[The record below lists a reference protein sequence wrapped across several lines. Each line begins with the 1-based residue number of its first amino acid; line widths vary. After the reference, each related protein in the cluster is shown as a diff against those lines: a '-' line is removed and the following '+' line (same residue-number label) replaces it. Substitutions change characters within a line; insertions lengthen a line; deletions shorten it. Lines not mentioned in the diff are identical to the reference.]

1 MDIVK
6 KKISLCFDNLYNEN
20 LLFQKLYTVCDLA
33 LGLLNCKSGNITL
46 KDVTIEP
53 RLSAKHFT
61 KPDKVQYTGR
71 QYRNVHVN
79 NTFLC
84 LITVK
89 KY

>member
-1 MDIVK
+1 MYMGIVK

-53 RLSAKHFT
+53 RLSRGIFKN
-61 KPDKVQYTGR
+61 PR
-71 QYRNVHVN
+71 EIIVN
-79 NTFLC
+79 IFR
-84 LITVK
+84 
-89 KY
+89 